1 MLGVDAEKFEPT
13 GVSGLL
19 ADHEVVTGKVHTL
32 SALCDEKSVQQKL
45 STERHTALFGGLK
58 ARSSARAH
66 NLFLACTMPHASD
79 WLLAPPVP
87 GLGLG
92 MQSDVFR
99 TALKFGC
106 NVTF

>member
-1 MLGVDAEKFEPT
+1 
-13 GVSGLL
+13 
-19 ADHEVVTGKVHTL
+19 
-32 SALCDEKSVQQKL
+32 
-45 STERHTALFGGLK
+45 
-58 ARSSARAH
+58 AH

-99 TALKFGC
+99 TALKFRLRMPLFDAPFHTHKAPMILLNSDVAWFCPRPSNLVLLLKNNGC
-106 NVTF
+106 ETSTSGGVAKNVSDDVVTKQ